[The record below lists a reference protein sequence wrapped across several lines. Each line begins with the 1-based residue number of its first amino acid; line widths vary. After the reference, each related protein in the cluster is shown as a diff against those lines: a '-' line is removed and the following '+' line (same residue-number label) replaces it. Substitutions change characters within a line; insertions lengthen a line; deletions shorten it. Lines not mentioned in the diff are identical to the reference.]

1 MAKKSSQAPVKAQ
14 TGANR
19 PNGKAWKKKIWTL
32 VYNERRNK
40 HKLVRIDNPRLKA
53 GS

>member
-1 MAKKSSQAPVKAQ
+1 MAKKGSSTPVKVI

-53 GS
+53 GA